1 MKRILAL
8 LLFVCTFLS
17 CEKGIE
23 SLDPVAM
30 DGFLHRKVMDDG
42 SFLIASDKEQLQDI
56 FSEEYLEKLDL
67 SKRNILLIYGTS
79 NYGVYDV
86 TKNMTKVNDKYSFE
100 LDVYK
105 NWMTVVDSWCVV
117 YSVSKKLTEEDIEVH
132 ISYIQ
137 SPDYQ

>member
-1 MKRILAL
+1 MKRILTL

-30 DGFLHRKVMDDG
+30 EGFLHRKVMADG

-56 FSEEYLEKLDL
+56 FSEEYLEELDL

-86 TKNMTKVNDKYSFE
+86 AKNTKKVNGKYIFE

-105 NWMTVVDSWCVV
+105 NWLTVVDSWCVV
-117 YSVSKKLTEEDIEVH
+117 YSVSKQLTEEDIEVH
-132 ISYIQ
+132 ISYIE
-137 SPDYQ
+137 SSDYQ

>member
-1 MKRILAL
+1 MKRILII
-8 LLFVCTFLS
+8 LLFVCAFLS

-67 SKRNILLIYGTS
+67 SKRNILFIFS
-79 NYGVYDV
+79 R
-86 TKNMTKVNDKYSFE
+86 
-100 LDVYK
+100 
-105 NWMTVVDSWCVV
+105 
-117 YSVSKKLTEEDIEVH
+117 
-132 ISYIQ
+132 
-137 SPDYQ
+137 